1 MKSWLAL
8 AIVGVAT
15 AYLYL
20 GYAHM
25 YNDRGALPILDPS
38 PEVTTINEDDEGGG
52 AGLVYAALGD
62 SLTAGTGVSEAT
74 QTFPYQLGVRLSG
87 ENNFPVTVVNQ
98 AVPGAVAA
106 DVLRDQVPQLQDR
119 YTDIVTVMIGTNDV
133 HNRTPLPEF
142 KQSMEKIVAQ
152 LHERDGQ
159 LYIINI
165 PFSGDKKL
173 MWPPYRTYIDWR
185 TQQYNKIIGEVAD
198 AQGVLMIDLYAAT
211 KSAAWAGGDY
221 YSVDQ
226 FHPSAKGYLLW
237 SSIIYDALNH

>member
-1 MKSWLAL
+1 MNSRITL
-8 AIVGVAT
+8 AIVGVA
-15 AYLYL
+15 AVYLYL

-25 YNDRGALPILDPS
+25 YNNRRALTTLDPS
-38 PEVTTINEDDEGGG
+38 PEVMTVAENSESAG

-62 SLTAGTGVSEAT
+62 SLTAGTGVDVAT

-87 ENNFPVTVVNQ
+87 ENNFPITIINR

-106 DVLRDQVPQLQDR
+106 DVLREQIPQLQDR
-119 YTDIVTVMIGTNDV
+119 YTDSITVMIGTNDV

-142 KQSMEKIVAQ
+142 KNALEKIVTQ
-152 LHERDGQ
+152 LREHDGQ

-165 PFSGDKKL
+165 PFIGGQKL
-173 MWPPYRTYIDWR
+173 MWPPYRTYIDWQTR
-185 TQQYNKIIGEVAD
+185 RYNKIIREVTDTHA
-198 AQGVLMIDLYAAT
+198 VPMIDLYTAT
-211 KSAAWAGGDY
+211 KPVAWTGGDY

-237 SSIIYDALNH
+237 SQIIYDALNH